1 MRQYSDSERSSA
13 AASFARSVQSLG
25 GTRSFSS
32 SVHFSL
38 MQELPEKESLHRA
51 CPNTME
57 AESRATTETTSRGGG
72 STVIDAWSSCCAA
85 QVGPVNILAEL
96 FTPYSTGRLALD
108 GYRQTLA
115 AATTIRHVAQVPE
128 SRSAPCGNGLAVD
141 RLQGKPV
148 SLDIHTRMI
157 FTIWCCRQHLAP
169 SVRWCRILL
178 QRRSSSRLSF

>member
-1 MRQYSDSERSSA
+1 MRQYSDSEWSSA

-32 SVHFSL
+32 LVNSVHFSL
-38 MQELPEKESLHRA
+38 MRVLPEKESLHRA

-57 AESRATTETTSRGGG
+57 AESRATTETTSRGEG

-115 AATTIRHVAQVPE
+115 AETTIRHVAQVPE
-128 SRSAPCGNGLAVD
+128 SRSAPCGKGLAVD

-148 SLDIHTRMI
+148 SLDIHTLMI
-157 FTIWCCRQHLAP
+157 FTIWCCRQHLAVNSP
-169 SVRWCRILL
+169 IGRHHV
-178 QRRSSSRLSF
+178 